1 MPVYLIR
8 QGVTG
13 PVKIGVANDVV
24 KRLRQLQTNQP
35 IALRLIRVL
44 EGDRDA
50 EVALHRRFHSLRLNG
65 EWFAYAQEMAD
76 GDLGLTDLP
85 IPLVKRNFGRGY
97 PENAWGRER
106 CLHDEILA
114 IIGGPAALGRRMR
127 LPPWEVVPG
136 LINQR
141 YWSAT
146 VLLLIDAGR
155 HDITIDMLFAAQ
167 EARVE
172 ANRKIHEHNAKLDE
186 QHKAQLTARREREW
200 LEKNG
205 PSAAWW
211 PLPEPEEQEPVEQ
224 PETLSAPV
232 EGAAA

>member
-44 EGDRDA
+44 DGDRDA
-50 EVALHRRFHSLRLNG
+50 EITLHKRFHSLRLNG
-65 EWFAYAQEMAD
+65 EWFSYAPEMAD

-85 IPLVKRNFGRGY
+85 IPLVKRNCGRGY

-114 IIGGPAALGRRMR
+114 IIGGAPALGRRMR

-155 HDITIDMLFAAQ
+155 HDITLDMLFAAH
-167 EARVE
+167 EARIE
-172 ANRKIHEHNAKLDE
+172 ANRKIQEHNAKLE
-186 QHKAQLTARREREW
+186 RQHNARLTERREREW
-200 LEKNG
+200 LEKHG

-211 PLPEPEEQEPVEQ
+211 PLPEPEE
-224 PETLSAPV
+224 TDPV
-232 EGAAA
+232 EGPDATQPPVDGAAA